1 MEARLK
7 RNVFFMAL
15 DAVVTIVASLTQL
28 AVIAREYE
36 PQFVGDY
43 QFAQATLFLIWA
55 FSCAGGITMVVTRDL
70 ATSDHSKHRSIIS
83 NAVALQGVI
92 SMLIVLG
99 LYLLEGRFD
108 ASSSVIT
115 AILFGAIVSL
125 LASLLQVSQSL
136 LVSAE
141 KISTVASVSIGANIA
156 ATLIVT
162 SASWAKVS
170 LSALVIAVLSCQAIR
185 AVWVTILTKAWRY
198 ISLRLIKSNE
208 LLSLMRQA
216 LPVLVMIVATHLYV
230 RVDVLMLTYWTDRET
245 VARYGSAYAFLDQ
258 LMILSNFMMGALF
271 PNFARVALA
280 RGVEYRTLY
289 RGILL
294 LFGKYLLPIAV
305 LIAIFSRSLLAGVY
319 GPEYSQAG
327 VALSIL
333 MVAALFAWI
342 NGPAGTI
349 FISLGKQSLYM
360 WATIVS
366 LVVNIIGNIILIPL
380 VGAIGSAI
388 ATVLTEAAL
397 CIVCLVWIHQ
407 ITGWLPWMEIN
418 ERRDGT

>member
-1 MEARLK
+1 
-7 RNVFFMAL
+7 
-15 DAVVTIVASLTQL
+15 
-28 AVIAREYE
+28 
-36 PQFVGDY
+36 
-43 QFAQATLFLIWA
+43 
-55 FSCAGGITMVVTRDL
+55 
-70 ATSDHSKHRSIIS
+70 
-83 NAVALQGVI
+83 
-92 SMLIVLG
+92 
-99 LYLLEGRFD
+99 
-108 ASSSVIT
+108 
-115 AILFGAIVSL
+115 
-125 LASLLQVSQSL
+125 
-136 LVSAE
+136 
-141 KISTVASVSIGANIA
+141 
-156 ATLIVT
+156 
-162 SASWAKVS
+162 
-170 LSALVIAVLSCQAIR
+170 
-185 AVWVTILTKAWRY
+185 
-198 ISLRLIKSNE
+198 
-208 LLSLMRQA
+208 MRQA